1 MTKETII
8 ENTCE
13 VTIIPQLDVAAVESI
28 YSSLSV
34 KLQSITITPKF
45 EESFWEKALSI
56 SSEIFTLFSGAFD
69 FAGLLKSKSATKE
82 IEELNKLC
90 KNSKS
95 SLGEYRK
102 ALETLDGALKA
113 VGDSAFK
120 AQGHTK
126 NLNKKFKEVGKALG
140 EGINAGVK
148 DTFNSLEKTM
158 VDLGKTMEDAFKDK
172 EKIQSPSK
180 VFKKYGEYITEG
192 LVDGI
197 KEGSDDVTDMMRD
210 LGDDMESSF
219 GEKALSFGGGFALAA
234 GVLGTIV
241 EMFSNLMSTNEE
253 FGAAV
258 DEVWTQITEAFAPV
272 TDAVMNLITSL
283 GEEGMGGSFSWF
295 SDALNGISEL
305 AVSVK

>member
-45 EESFWEKALSI
+45 EESFL
-56 SSEIFTLFSGAFD
+56 
-69 FAGLLKSKSATKE
+69 
-82 IEELNKLC
+82 
-90 KNSKS
+90 
-95 SLGEYRK
+95 
-102 ALETLDGALKA
+102 
-113 VGDSAFK
+113 
-120 AQGHTK
+120 
-126 NLNKKFKEVGKALG
+126 
-140 EGINAGVK
+140 
-148 DTFNSLEKTM
+148 
-158 VDLGKTMEDAFKDK
+158 
-172 EKIQSPSK
+172 
-180 VFKKYGEYITEG
+180 
-192 LVDGI
+192 
-197 KEGSDDVTDMMRD
+197 
-210 LGDDMESSF
+210 
-219 GEKALSFGGGFALAA
+219 EKALSFGGGFALAA
-234 GVLGTIV
+234 GVLGTVV